1 MNSDAFHDSDTPRDR
16 LPNATRHVGDLLPA
30 FLNGTLD
37 RFSAERVRVHLAT
50 CAACQ
55 TQRDAWET
63 IRRAS
68 QASVASAP
76 GPAPDLMERVWA
88 EIERDESG
96 RRLALV
102 PVDASSPTSFA
113 ERVKSML
120 RFDRQPSGRSL
131 IRPLS
136 IAAAGAA
143 LVASV
148 ALTPIGSYAQG
159 FLTIF
164 TPQQF
169 AAVPVTQAELASLPD
184 LSNYGTYT
192 HSAHVQ
198 PRPATSAANASSM
211 AGFTVLVPKS
221 LPSGVTGSP
230 SYEVIAGQSAS
241 FTFNA
246 ATARATAAKQ
256 GKTLP
261 AMPANIDGST
271 VQVTTGAGVLTTYG
285 SNAAKALKA
294 DPTAAAN
301 VKIKEAQNSGTA
313 RAAEAMSTSALMI
326 GQMVAPTIN
335 STGASVSDLEAYL
348 LAQPGISPDL
358 ANAIKSIGDPTTT
371 LPIPIP
377 VGKAT
382 SHPIQVQGVT
392 GLSVADSTG
401 IGGGIIWQKGGMI
414 YGVAGTFTENDLIAI
429 ANSLQ

>member
-1 MNSDAFHDSDTPRDR
+1 MKSETFHDSDSPRAR
-16 LPNATRHVGDLLPA
+16 LPNSRHVGDLLPA

-55 TQRDAWET
+55 TERDAWDT
-63 IRRAS
+63 IRRAT
-68 QASVASAP
+68 QASVAATP
-76 GPAPDLMERVWA
+76 RPAPDVLQRVWS
-88 EIERDESG
+88 EIQRDESPA

-102 PVDASSPTSFA
+102 SAEASPTSFG
-113 ERVKSML
+113 ERLKSML
-120 RFDRQPSGRSL
+120 RFDRQSAGRAFL
-131 IRPLS
+131 RPLS
-136 IAAAGAA
+136 VAAAGAA
-143 LVASV
+143 LVAAV

-192 HSAHVQ
+192 HS
-198 PRPATSAANASSM
+198 PRGNPQSATSAAQASSL
-211 AGFTVLVPKS
+211 AGFTVQVPKS
-221 LPSGVTGSP
+221 LPSGVTGP
-230 SYEVIAGQSAS
+230 AAYEVMASQSAS

-261 AMPANIDGST
+261 QMPANIDGST
-271 VQVTTGAGVLTTYG
+271 VQVTTGTGVLTTYG
-285 SNAAKALKA
+285 TSAMSALKA
-294 DPTAAAN
+294 DPTAVAN
-301 VKIKEAQNSGTA
+301 MKIKEAQKPGSTQE
-313 RAAEAMSTSALMI
+313 AAALQSQLII

-371 LPIPIP
+371 MPIPIP

-382 SHPIQVQGVT
+382 SHSIQVQGVA

-401 IGGGIIWQKGGMI
+401 LGGGIIWQKNGMI
-414 YGVAGTFTENDLIAI
+414 YGVAGTFSENDLIAV

>member
-1 MNSDAFHDSDTPRDR
+1 MKSEAFHDSDNPRAR
-16 LPNATRHVGDLLPA
+16 QPNSRHVGDLLPA

-37 RFSAERVRVHLAT
+37 RFNAERVRVHLAT

-55 TQRDAWET
+55 TERDAWET
-63 IRRAS
+63 IRRAA
-68 QASVASAP
+68 QASVATAP
-76 GPAPDLMERVWA
+76 RPAPDLMQRVWS
-88 EIERDESG
+88 EIDRDEAPA
-96 RRLALV
+96 RRLTLV
-102 PVDASSPTSFA
+102 SAQASPTSFG
-113 ERVKSML
+113 ERLKSML
-120 RFDRQPSGRSL
+120 HFDRQLGGRAFL
-131 IRPLS
+131 RPLS
-136 IAAAGAA
+136 VAAAGAA
-143 LVASV
+143 LVAAV

-192 HSAHVQ
+192 HSSHA
-198 PRPATSAANASSM
+198 RPQAATSAAQASSL
-211 AGFTVLVPKS
+211 AGFTVLAPKS
-221 LPSGVTGSP
+221 LPSGVTGP
-230 SYEVIAGQSAS
+230 ASYEVMPGQSAS

-261 AMPANIDGST
+261 PMPANVDGST
-271 VQVTTGAGVLTTYG
+271 VQVTSGAGVLTTYG
-285 SNAAKALKA
+285 SGAAKALKG
-294 DPTAAAN
+294 DPTAVAN
-301 VKIKEAQNSGTA
+301 MKIKEAQNPNAAQVGEALSGPT
-313 RAAEAMSTSALMI
+313 LVI

-382 SHPIQVQGVT
+382 SHPVQVQGVT

-401 IGGGIIWQKGGMI
+401 LGGGIIWQKNGMI
-414 YGVAGTFTENDLIAI
+414 YGVAGTLTENDLIAV